1 MWGVILMYMS
11 TGRLH
16 FSSRKTEG
24 ISLKFRF
31 VRYDLYSRKLQYST
45 SQHSFG
51 KLFETFNL

>member
-1 MWGVILMYMS
+1 MYMS